1 MRLCTTTTGPIA
13 LRIYRGLVF
22 KGVVTPSIS
31 PARYASIVEI
41 IACVLVVVVSLSR
54 WAALREWMAAPRTVC
69 RYARCL
75 LAASDIASPSRI
87 RLVSVRYVSLPT
99 LFPYPRITR
108 FALLPLVALTT
119 HRSHG
124 WARRLFVAPT
134 CRCPAQAR
142 HVVSMF
148 Y

>member
-1 MRLCTTTTGPIA
+1 MTGPIA

-31 PARYASIVEI
+31 PARYAFIVEL
-41 IACVLVVVVSLSR
+41 IAGVLVVVVFLSR
-54 WAALREWMAAPRTVC
+54 WSALREWMTAPRTVC

-75 LAASDIASPSRI
+75 LAASGIASPSRV

-99 LFPYPRITR
+99 LFPYPRVTR
-108 FALLPLVALTT
+108 LAMLPIVALTT
-119 HRSHG
+119 YRSHG

-142 HVVSMF
+142 HAVSIF
-148 Y
+148 VY